1 GGDSIVSIQL
11 VSRARAAGVVISP
24 RDVFR
29 HKTAAALA
37 EVATDGGPET
47 DTPAQPQA
55 PLLSLEQDELAEL
68 EAQWENSK

>member
-1 GGDSIVSIQL
+1 
-11 VSRARAAGVVISP
+11 AAGVVISP

-29 HKTAAALA
+29 HKTVAALA
-37 EVATDGGPET
+37 EVATDGSPET
-47 DTPAQPQA
+47 NTPAQPQA